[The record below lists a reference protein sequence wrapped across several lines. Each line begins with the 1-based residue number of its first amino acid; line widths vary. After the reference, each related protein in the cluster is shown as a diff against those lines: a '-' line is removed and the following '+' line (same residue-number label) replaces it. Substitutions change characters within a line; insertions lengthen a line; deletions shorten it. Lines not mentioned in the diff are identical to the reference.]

1 VLGVLVLIIGYP
13 FSFMHFFSLGRDD
26 RPSLSISW
34 SHPLTNPPS
43 GELKE
48 KKKGEKRNE
57 NCTNNVVVVR
67 IG

>member
-1 VLGVLVLIIGYP
+1 
-13 FSFMHFFSLGRDD
+13 MHFFSLGRDD

-48 KKKGEKRNE
+48 KKKVKKEMKIAQIMLSWSE
-57 NCTNNVVVVR
+57 
-67 IG
+67 